1 MPISDTLKNDIRVRE
16 RLLRK
21 NQLTES
27 EVERQDAGLLD
38 VEDKAVVLELKQ
50 PALQK
55 ESERAIDG
63 PRISRPA
70 PAARPAPIRPF
81 EEEDDDEEVLDPKAK
96 LKVAVVPA
104 AAVADEEDEDED
116 EDDEDD
122 DDEDE
127 KDEKDEEVK
136 KDEKDEEVKKDEG
149 EKA

>member
-1 MPISDTLKNDIRVRE
+1 MPISDTLKNDIRVRD

-21 NQLTES
+21 NQLTDD
-27 EVERQDAGLLD
+27 EVERQDAALLD

-81 EEEDDDEEVLDPKAK
+81 EEEDDDEVLDPKAK
-96 LKVAVVPA
+96 VKP
-104 AAVADEEDEDED
+104 AVAAEADADDDEDEDE

-122 DDEDE
+122 DEDE
-127 KDEKDEEVK
+127 EAEAKEAPPAPED
-136 KDEKDEEVKKDEG
+136 
-149 EKA
+149 KA

>member
-1 MPISDTLKNDIRVRE
+1 MPISDSLKNDIRVRD

-21 NQLTES
+21 NLLTDD
-27 EVERQDAGLLD
+27 EVERQDAALLD

-96 LKVAVVPA
+96 PKVAVVA
-104 AAVADEEDEDED
+104 AADDDEDEDED
-116 EDDEDD
+116 DDDEDD
-122 DDEDE
+122 DDEDDAVEE
-127 KDEKDEEVK
+127 KKP
-136 KDEKDEEVKKDEG
+136 EG

>member
-21 NQLTES
+21 NQLTDS
-27 EVERQDAGLLD
+27 EVERQDAALLD

-96 LKVAVVPA
+96 PKAVAAVVA
-104 AAVADEEDEDED
+104 ADDDDEDED
-116 EDDEDD
+116 EDDDDDDDDD
-122 DDEDE
+122 DDEAE
-127 KDEKDEEVK
+127 KP
-136 KDEKDEEVKKDEG
+136 EG

>member
-1 MPISDTLKNDIRVRE
+1 MPISDTLKNDIRVRD
-16 RLLRK
+16 RLMRK
-21 NQLTES
+21 NQLTED
-27 EVERQDAGLLD
+27 EVERQDAALLD

-96 LKVAVVPA
+96 VKPPVVVAA
-104 AAVADEEDEDED
+104 DDDEDEEDDE
-116 EDDEDD
+116 DEDD
-122 DDEDE
+122 DDEE
-127 KDEKDEEVK
+127 EEVK
-136 KDEKDEEVKKDEG
+136 KDKGDE
-149 EKA
+149 A

>member
-1 MPISDTLKNDIRVRE
+1 MPISDTLKNDIRVRD
-16 RLLRK
+16 RLVRK
-21 NQLTES
+21 NQLTDD
-27 EVERQDAGLLD
+27 EVERQDAALLD

-96 LKVAVVPA
+96 LKPAVVPVA
-104 AAVADEEDEDED
+104 AAVDDDED
-116 EDDEDD
+116 EDDEDEDDD
-122 DDEDE
+122 DDED
-127 KDEKDEEVK
+127 DE
-136 KDEKDEEVKKDEG
+136 EEVKKDEG

>member
-21 NQLTES
+21 NQITDD
-27 EVERQDAGLLD
+27 EVERQDAALLD

-96 LKVAVVPA
+96 IKA
-104 AAVADEEDEDED
+104 AIVDTAED
-116 EDDEDD
+116 EDDEEEDDDDDDDDD
-122 DDEDE
+122 DDEE
-127 KDEKDEEVK
+127 GAKEEPK
-136 KDEKDEEVKKDEG
+136 GEPKDEG

>member
-1 MPISDTLKNDIRVRE
+1 MSDTLKNDIRVRD

-21 NQLTES
+21 NQLTED
-27 EVERQDAGLLD
+27 EVERQDAALLD

-96 LKVAVVPA
+96 PKAAVVA
-104 AAVADEEDEDED
+104 ADAVVEDEE
-116 EDDEDD
+116 EDD
-122 DDEDE
+122 DDD
-127 KDEKDEEVK
+127 DDDEE
-136 KDEKDEEVKKDEG
+136 EEVDAEKVKPEG

>member
-1 MPISDTLKNDIRVRE
+1 MPISEILKNDIRVRD

-21 NQLTES
+21 NQLTED
-27 EVERQDAGLLD
+27 EVERQDAALLD

-96 LKVAVVPA
+96 VKPAVVA
-104 AAVADEEDEDED
+104 ADEDEDED
-116 EDDEDD
+116 EDDDEDEDED

-127 KDEKDEEVK
+127 AEAEGEEKPEADK
-136 KDEKDEEVKKDEG
+136 G

>member
-1 MPISDTLKNDIRVRE
+1 MPISDSLKNDIRVRD

-21 NQLTES
+21 NQLTDD
-27 EVERQDAGLLD
+27 EVERQDAALLD

-96 LKVAVVPA
+96 PKVAVV
-104 AAVADEEDEDED
+104 AAVADDDEEEDDDDDDDDD

-122 DDEDE
+122 GEE
-127 KDEKDEEVK
+127 KPKP
-136 KDEKDEEVKKDEG
+136 EG

>member
-1 MPISDTLKNDIRVRE
+1 MSDTLKNDIRVRD

-21 NQLTES
+21 NQLTED
-27 EVERQDAGLLD
+27 EVERQDAALLD

-96 LKVAVVPA
+96 PKAAVVAAEAPA
-104 AAVADEEDEDED
+104 DDDED
-116 EDDEDD
+116 EDDDDD
-122 DDEDE
+122 DDEEDDAE
-127 KDEKDEEVK
+127 KAKP
-136 KDEKDEEVKKDEG
+136 EG

>member
-21 NQLTES
+21 NLLTDS
-27 EVERQDAGLLD
+27 EVERQDAALLD

-81 EEEDDDEEVLDPKAK
+81 EEEDDDDYGNEK
-96 LKVAVVPA
+96 LSKSERRRLKKLSRRDSTRRA
-104 AAVADEEDEDED
+104 A
-116 EDDEDD
+116 
-122 DDEDE
+122 
-127 KDEKDEEVK
+127 
-136 KDEKDEEVKKDEG
+136 
-149 EKA
+149 

>member
-16 RLLRK
+16 RLMRK
-21 NQLTES
+21 NLLSES
-27 EVERQDAGLLD
+27 EVERQDAALLD
-38 VEDKAVVLELKQ
+38 VEDKSVTLELKQ

-81 EEEDDDEEVLDPKAK
+81 EEEDDDDEEILDPKAK
-96 LKVAVVPA
+96 LKAAAA
-104 AAVADEEDEDED
+104 AAVADDDEDDD

-122 DDEDE
+122 DDDVDE
-127 KDEKDEEVK
+127 
-136 KDEKDEEVKKDEG
+136 DEG
-149 EKA
+149 EGDKGEKA

>member
-1 MPISDTLKNDIRVRE
+1 MPISEILKNDIRVRD

-21 NQLTES
+21 NQLTED
-27 EVERQDAGLLD
+27 EVERQDAALLD

-81 EEEDDDEEVLDPKAK
+81 EEEDDEEVLDPKAK
-96 LKVAVVPA
+96 AKPAV
-104 AAVADEEDEDED
+104 VADEDDDEDED
-116 EDDEDD
+116 EDDEDEDED
-122 DDEDE
+122 DDDDAAGEG
-127 KDEKDEEVK
+127 
-136 KDEKDEEVKKDEG
+136 EG
-149 EKA
+149 EKE

>member
-1 MPISDTLKNDIRVRE
+1 MPISDSLKNDIRVRE

-21 NQLTES
+21 NQLTDD
-27 EVERQDAGLLD
+27 EVARQDAALLD
-38 VEDKAVVLELKQ
+38 VEDKVVVLELKQ

-96 LKVAVVPA
+96 PKVAVVAA
-104 AAVADEEDEDED
+104 AAVAVAADDEDED
-116 EDDEDD
+116 DDEDD
-122 DDEDE
+122 DDDDDDDGE
-127 KDEKDEEVK
+127 KEEPKEEPK
-136 KDEKDEEVKKDEG
+136 KDEADTG

>member
-1 MPISDTLKNDIRVRE
+1 MPISDSLKNDIRVRD

-21 NQLTES
+21 NLLTDD
-27 EVERQDAGLLD
+27 EVERQDAALLD

-96 LKVAVVPA
+96 PKVAVV
-104 AAVADEEDEDED
+104 AAVDDDDDDDEDED
-116 EDDEDD
+116 EDDDD
-122 DDEDE
+122 DDDAVEE
-127 KDEKDEEVK
+127 KKPEP
-136 KDEKDEEVKKDEG
+136 EG

>member
-1 MPISDTLKNDIRVRE
+1 MPISDSLKNDIRVRD
-16 RLLRK
+16 RMLRK
-21 NQLTES
+21 NLLTED
-27 EVERQDAGLLD
+27 EVERQDAALLD

-96 LKVAVVPA
+96 PKVAVVA
-104 AAVADEEDEDED
+104 ADDDED
-116 EDDEDD
+116 EDDEDEDDDDDD
-122 DDEDE
+122 DDEE
-127 KDEKDEEVK
+127 KDEAVK
-136 KDEKDEEVKKDEG
+136 PEG

>member
-1 MPISDTLKNDIRVRE
+1 MPTSDSLKNDIRVRD

-21 NQLTES
+21 NLLTEN
-27 EVERQDAGLLD
+27 EVERQDAALLD

-96 LKVAVVPA
+96 PKVAVVA
-104 AAVADEEDEDED
+104 ADDDEDEEEDDDEDED
-116 EDDEDD
+116 EDDD
-122 DDEDE
+122 
-127 KDEKDEEVK
+127 KDEAVK
-136 KDEKDEEVKKDEG
+136 APEG

>member
-1 MPISDTLKNDIRVRE
+1 MPMSDILKNDIRVRD

-21 NQLTES
+21 NQLTED

-96 LKVAVVPA
+96 PKAAVVA
-104 AAVADEEDEDED
+104 AADDDEEEDDEED
-116 EDDEDD
+116 DDEDD
-122 DDEDE
+122 AGD
-127 KDEKDEEVK
+127 KK
-136 KDEKDEEVKKDEG
+136 KDEPEG

>member
-27 EVERQDAGLLD
+27 EVERQDAALLD

-96 LKVAVVPA
+96 VKPV
-104 AAVADEEDEDED
+104 AAVEDVDDEDED
-116 EDDEDD
+116 EDDED
-122 DDEDE
+122 EDE
-127 KDEKDEEVK
+127 KADAPATED
-136 KDEKDEEVKKDEG
+136 
-149 EKA
+149 KA

>member
-21 NQLTES
+21 NQLTDD
-27 EVERQDAGLLD
+27 EVERQDAALLD

-96 LKVAVVPA
+96 VKPAIVADVEEDED
-104 AAVADEEDEDED
+104 DEEDDED
-116 EDDEDD
+116 EDD
-122 DDEDE
+122 
-127 KDEKDEEVK
+127 DEE
-136 KDEKDEEVKKDEG
+136 D
-149 EKA
+149 KAKPAVEDKA

>member
-1 MPISDTLKNDIRVRE
+1 MPISDNLKNDIRVRD

-21 NQLTES
+21 NQLTED
-27 EVERQDAGLLD
+27 EVERQDAALLD

-96 LKVAVVPA
+96 PKVAVVA
-104 AAVADEEDEDED
+104 AEDDDEDED
-116 EDDEDD
+116 EDDDDDDDD
-122 DDEDE
+122 DDE
-127 KDEKDEEVK
+127 K
-136 KDEKDEEVKKDEG
+136 KDEKDEAVKPPEG

>member
-1 MPISDTLKNDIRVRE
+1 MPISEILKNDIRVRD

-21 NQLTES
+21 NQLTDS
-27 EVERQDAGLLD
+27 EVERQDSALLD

-96 LKVAVVPA
+96 PKVAVV
-104 AAVADEEDEDED
+104 ADVPD

-122 DDEDE
+122 EDE
-127 KDEKDEEVK
+127 EDDDDDDDDDADEKK
-136 KDEKDEEVKKDEG
+136 PEG

>member
-1 MPISDTLKNDIRVRE
+1 MPISDSLKNDIRVRD

-21 NQLTES
+21 NLLTED
-27 EVERQDAGLLD
+27 EVERQDAALLD
-38 VEDKAVVLELKQ
+38 TEDKAVVLELKQ

-81 EEEDDDEEVLDPKAK
+81 EEVDDDEVVLDPKAK
-96 LKVAVVPA
+96 AKAA
-104 AAVADEEDEDED
+104 AAVVNVDEE
-116 EDDEDD
+116 EDDEEEDD
-122 DDEDE
+122 DDEEEDDDVAE
-127 KDEKDEEVK
+127 KDVAEKDVA
-136 KDEKDEEVKKDEG
+136 EKG

>member
-104 AAVADEEDEDED
+104 AAVADEEDDEEDED
-116 EDDEDD
+116 DDDEDD

-127 KDEKDEEVK
+127 KE
-136 KDEKDEEVKKDEG
+136 EEVKKDEG

>member
-1 MPISDTLKNDIRVRE
+1 MPISDSLKNDIRVRD

-21 NQLTES
+21 NQLTDD
-27 EVERQDAGLLD
+27 EVERQDAALLD

-96 LKVAVVPA
+96 PKVAVVA
-104 AAVADEEDEDED
+104 AAADEEEDEEDEDEEDD
-116 EDDEDD
+116 EDDEDE
-122 DDEDE
+122 EDAVEE
-127 KDEKDEEVK
+127 KKP
-136 KDEKDEEVKKDEG
+136 EG

>member
-1 MPISDTLKNDIRVRE
+1 MPISEILKNDIRVRD

-21 NQLTES
+21 NLLTED
-27 EVERQDAGLLD
+27 EVERQDAALLD

-81 EEEDDDEEVLDPKAK
+81 EEEDDEEVLDPKAK
-96 LKVAVVPA
+96 AKP
-104 AAVADEEDEDED
+104 AAVADDDDEDDED
-116 EDDEDD
+116 EDDDDD

-127 KDEKDEEVK
+127 DD
-136 KDEKDEEVKKDEG
+136 G
-149 EKA
+149 EKE